1 LLSAEPEPLLQH
13 LLFDLKLKDAI
24 IIKEAPQFQGNIGL
38 VDSHAQITVTAN

>member
-13 LLFDLKLKDAI
+13 LFDLKLKDAI